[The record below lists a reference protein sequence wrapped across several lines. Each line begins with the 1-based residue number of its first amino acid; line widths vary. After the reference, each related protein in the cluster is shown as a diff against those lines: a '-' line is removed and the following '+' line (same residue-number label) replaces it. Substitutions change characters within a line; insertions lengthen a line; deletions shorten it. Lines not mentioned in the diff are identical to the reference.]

1 MTGDS
6 IHVRFRQAQYLEQD
20 NIYVVAASSTSDP
33 LTLASGEAASIDI
46 PNMGTPVR
54 GVVLSN
60 SRTAKVVAV
69 VFDTST
75 RRIVAICTFIPD

>member
-1 MTGDS
+1 VSEEEFGPNQVLRLTVTTGDMTGDS

-54 GVVLSN
+54 GL
-60 SRTAKVVAV
+60 
-69 VFDTST
+69 
-75 RRIVAICTFIPD
+75 C